1 MVQVAVAVVSTK
13 RELTKMTMNSP
24 LYYRIVA
31 ADKNRG
37 FVMLLSWDKPVVQR
51 TAFQMS
57 TLGTADQKNI
67 DRVLAEVTS
76 FYKVA
81 GIVDCTEDSMKKRL
95 QKLYE
100 PKEPEVDVAPE

>member
-1 MVQVAVAVVSTK
+1 MG
-13 RELTKMTMNSP
+13 MNSP
-24 LYYRIVA
+24 LYYRIVL

-57 TLGTADQKNI
+57 TLGTADEKNI
-67 DRVLAEVTS
+67 QRVLDEVTR

-81 GIVDCTEDSMKKRL
+81 GIVDCTEETMKKRL
-95 QKLYE
+95 AKLYE
-100 PKEPEVDVAPE
+100 PKDPVVDVAPEW